1 MSSGGLRALADDRV
15 VHVYRDTRG
24 PEHAD
29 LPTNDTCF
37 APGKTCSK
45 CTISVTLSNVR
56 VPLFDGRM
64 GPFEVVTLTRDGA
77 IIDVL
82 EDEDPGRYVDVS
94 YGWYAP
100 NPPPPDR
107 SPAAS
112 RGGSGA
118 AAAGLAVASA
128 LLLHSLGRWAGGG
141 A

>member
-1 MSSGGLRALADDRV
+1 MLLAPPPLALPPTLPTASALAV
-15 VHVYRDTRG
+15 SALDTL
-24 PEHAD
+24 AD
-29 LPTNDTCF
+29 PTA
-37 APGKTCSK
+37 APIATA
-45 CTISVTLSNVR
+45 
-56 VPLFDGRM
+56 
-64 GPFEVVTLTRDGA
+64 FEVVTLTRDGA

-112 RGGSGA
+112 RGGGGA